1 MTDLNLKEMGIN
13 IALFLAGLAGAI
25 LSISRTSA
33 TTWKETLL
41 ALFGGAV
48 AANYLTPLIV
58 ELAHISSSSLTYAVA
73 FLTGHLGLKIVELA
87 SDHLMKKFKSAGE

>member
-1 MTDLNLKEMGIN
+1 MNDSNFKDMGIN
-13 IALFLAGLAGAI
+13 VALFLAGLAGAI

-33 TTWKETLL
+33 ITWRETLL

-58 ELAHISSSSLTYAVA
+58 ELAHITSQSLTYAVA
-73 FLTGHLGLKIVELA
+73 FLTGHLGLRIVEKF
-87 SDHLMKKFKSAGE
+87 SSKLMQKLSGPGE

>member
-1 MTDLNLKEMGIN
+1 MLDINLKEMGIN
-13 IALFLAGLAGAI
+13 VALFLAGLAGAI

-58 ELAHISSSSLTYAVA
+58 ELGHITSSSLTYAVA
-73 FLTGHLGLKIVELA
+73 FLTGHLGLRVVELV
-87 SDHLMKKFKSAGE
+87 SDKLMTKIKSTGE